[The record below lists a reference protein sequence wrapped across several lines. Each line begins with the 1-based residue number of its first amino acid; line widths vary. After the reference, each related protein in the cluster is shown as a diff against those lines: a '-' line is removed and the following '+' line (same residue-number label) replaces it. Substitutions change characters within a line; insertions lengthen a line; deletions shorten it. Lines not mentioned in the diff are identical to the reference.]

1 VGAIPVKPPLR
12 AARRRVGTDTL
23 DGIMSFTLVPFTV
36 DRAALVAGWVQS
48 ADEADKWCSRAEHPF
63 PAEVVAGWST
73 QDDVA
78 AYLLLD
84 GGRPV
89 GYGEVWADDEEDEAE
104 LARLLVAPGER
115 GRGVG
120 KALAAALAG
129 RAGFDDVF
137 MRVRPD
143 NAVALAAYRDAGFA
157 DVAQELQ
164 DEWNAPQPRPYTW
177 LRFTG

>member
-1 VGAIPVKPPLR
+1 
-12 AARRRVGTDTL
+12 
-23 DGIMSFTLVPFTV
+23 MSFTLVPFTV

-48 ADEADKWCSRAEHPF
+48 ADEADRWCSRAEHPF

-137 MRVRPD
+137 LRVRPD
-143 NAVALAAYRDAGFA
+143 NAAALAAYRAAGFA